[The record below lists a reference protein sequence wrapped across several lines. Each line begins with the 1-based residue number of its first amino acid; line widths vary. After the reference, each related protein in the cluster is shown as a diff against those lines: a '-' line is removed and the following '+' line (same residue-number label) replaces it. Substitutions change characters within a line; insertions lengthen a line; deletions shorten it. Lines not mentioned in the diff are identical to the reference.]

1 MDLGGRAESGTE
13 AEQFSLSHRTYFKG
27 MVTHDLIRGSLSFSK
42 H

>member
-27 MVTHDLIRGSLSFSK
+27 MVTQT
-42 H
+42 